1 MLHRSQGKKSDAMQ
15 KMEDAIT
22 AYRGAVKCT
31 FAFTKLAENFNDEN
45 DDSIGTTYNL
55 YVLENK

>member
-1 MLHRSQGKKSDAMQ
+1 MQ

-22 AYRGAVKCT
+22 AYRGAVKST
-31 FAFTKLAENFNDEN
+31 FAFSKVEENFSDEN
-45 DDSIGTTYNL
+45 DDCIGTTYNL